1 MSETTNTTEPD
12 LEARVAELR
21 AAPVNGHR
29 VGARVGQHRRGGAAS
44 SLTDWSRAI
53 TTLPLLPSLRGR
65 RSTTSALEPSTLRPG
80 RNWRSASA
88 ASLAELC
95 ILMDSHD
102 NLEAWV
108 EKQLGAVP
116 MDGDRG
122 YSDKELRTGALS
134 PTHAR
139 TYDPEAQDRLLH
151 RVAELEG
158 QVFQVGK
165 RLNDS
170 IDWRPDPGNFAQAAL
185 WNRSR
190 VPNGIRGEDKDE
202 PTGCVLEDLSSGA
215 LRVTS
220 WAQLLDCLQMLASN
234 LLILVKD
241 HDGDPSPFPPANQKD
256 KDRVAAVL
264 ELAYGPPVVPA

>member
-12 LEARVAELR
+12 LEARVAELER
-21 AAPVNGHR
+21 RLSTAIEWAPESGNIAEEGQLESYR
-29 VGARVGQHRRGGAAS
+29 LESGDYDLAPLAEPTGTALDDLGSGAFHPTTWPQLALCLRRIAG
-44 SLTDWSRAI
+44 
-53 TTLPLLPSLRGR
+53 
-65 RSTTSALEPSTLRPG
+65 
-80 RNWRSASA
+80 
-88 ASLAELC
+88 ELC